1 MGIEFNPQNFDT
13 KEIFNALDAADG
25 KKDGKINKSIWNEFA
40 AAAEGN
46 TIKNYIEEENAIK
59 AIERYLAKANDEVK
73 GKVADF
79 LNNPEMAAEGNKVA
93 EEAPVQKND
102 NASTSKPEETE
113 NYEGYSFGK
122 EDLPPQYGSNRLRPP
137 ITYRHTTTTEQ
148 ERKEALSFQGP
159 NGRTYV
165 QAMKVIKELK
175 DSVENRIKREEE
187 SLPID
192 SLSMADAMRNTARI
206 ERGVAY
212 ETINRLYQ
220 DEKDRAENKAA
231 VDTQYESYLED
242 ISDWEIKAIINKMT
256 DEELE
261 IYNSAMADMQEI
273 ENKYPNVKTC
283 LDDLVGEHENR
294 EKYTDPAMAKWASEH
309 FPQTEY

>member
-1 MGIEFNPQNFDT
+1 MGIEFNPQNFNA
-13 KEIFNALDAADG
+13 KEIFNELDAADG

-79 LNNPEMAAEGNKVA
+79 LNNPEMAAEGNKA
-93 EEAPVQKND
+93 TEEAPVQND
-102 NASTSKPEETE
+102 NASTSKPVETE
-113 NYEGYSFGK
+113 NYEGYSFSK
-122 EDLPPQYGSNRLRPP
+122 QDLPSQYGSNRLESQ
-137 ITYRHTTTTEQ
+137 ITYWHPTTTED
-148 ERKEALSFQGP
+148 ERKQALNFYGP

-165 QAMKVIKELK
+165 KALK
-175 DSVENRIKREEE
+175 DIEDLIESVKDRIEREEE

-261 IYNSAMADMQEI
+261 IYNSAMADM
-273 ENKYPNVKTC
+273 
-283 LDDLVGEHENR
+283 
-294 EKYTDPAMAKWASEH
+294 
-309 FPQTEY
+309 